1 MATLSRE
8 EVLCVPKRRR
18 LVSSTVKGAE
28 GQDELHV
35 FYGDKEIVFDEPEL
49 LPFGTKLV
57 QVERFRAEDAMGWS
71 DGNAYDWEQVQGLL
85 QALLDQEILKRA
97 TEGSEAVRPRAYP
110 QTLGTPPANPE
121 PRTFSAHDGRC
132 PMLTK
137 EALGRSFEL
146 ENLEALIPVYR
157 VAHPALDQDGRQVG
171 ENNVTPRALFLDLPT
186 ERRLCNYAG
195 GRYQVDVPMNVTALR
210 HMTKRWPELLSLT
223 EQFRTAFF
231 ARLPP
236 REAGL
241 CTGDA
246 HLLAVACLASVGY
259 VMVRG
264 EDPVPN
270 GELDAGLA
278 AMFRLIDG
286 VRIVTTER
294 VRHDASAH
302 GCEQPV
308 DSAAIIEYAERYS
321 LYTGVYGVCAGP
333 QALIEEYMRVLL
345 DGVEAP
351 IRAEPSLA
359 TRLGDLEA
367 ALDYGLHGQRVESVL
382 RVFGGLQGLLRERLR
397 RAFAAHAPGTKLHAI
412 LERPIDAKHYP
423 LLRETHPLLEALQLE
438 VDVNRWLYAR
448 AGAGLPDARGE
459 VGVLLDLPPGAHA
472 EDQRRIAAFFER
484 VLPEY
489 LSLPEPARQELAAI
503 AAELFALERLC
514 LRVAGEEQGLLNARL
529 RRAPGSPLTGQD
541 LAAYIRP
548 RTGPPLEEILAEGLG
563 LSIVT
568 KATSTELTFGGETL
582 SLPDTRA

>member
-18 LVSSTVKGAE
+18 LVSNTVKGAE

-71 DGNAYDWEQVQGLL
+71 DGNAYDWEQVRELL
-85 QALLDQEILKRA
+85 QALLDQEVLKRA
-97 TEGSEAVRPRAYP
+97 TEASEVARPRAYP
-110 QTLGTPPANPE
+110 QTLGSAPANPE

-137 EALGRSFEL
+137 EAVGRTFEL
-146 ENLEALIPVYR
+146 GNLEAVIPVYR

-195 GRYQVDVPMNVTALR
+195 ARYQVDVPMNVTALR
-210 HMTKRWPELLSLT
+210 HMTKRWPELLALT
-223 EQFRTAFF
+223 EEFRTAFL

-246 HLLAVACLASVGY
+246 HLLAVGCLASVGY

-270 GELDAGLA
+270 GELDGGLA

-294 VRHDASAH
+294 VRHDATAH
-302 GCEQPV
+302 GCDRPV
-308 DSAAIIEYAERYS
+308 DAAAIVEYAERYS
-321 LYTGVYGVCAGP
+321 LYTGTHGVCAGP

-359 TRLGDLEA
+359 ARLGDLEA
-367 ALDYGLHGQRVESVL
+367 ALDYGLRGQRVESVL
-382 RVFGGLQGLLRERLR
+382 RVFGGLQGLLHERLR
-397 RAFAAHAPGTKLHAI
+397 RAFAVHAPGTELHAI
-412 LERPIDAKHYP
+412 LERPIDTEHYP
-423 LLRETHPLLEALQLE
+423 LLRETHPLLETLQLE
-438 VDVNRWLYAR
+438 VEVNRWLYAR
-448 AGAGLPDARGE
+448 AGAGLPDASATA
-459 VGVLLDLPPGAHA
+459 GVLLDLPSEARA
-472 EDQRRIAAFFER
+472 EEQRRIAEFFAR
-484 VLPEY
+484 VLPDHA
-489 LSLPEPARQELAAI
+489 SLPEAARLELAAV

-514 LRVAGEEQGLLNARL
+514 LCVAEEEQGRLNVRL

-541 LAAYIRP
+541 LAAYNRP
-548 RTGPPLEEILAEGLG
+548 RTGPPLEETFTKGLG

-582 SLPDTRA
+582 SLSDA